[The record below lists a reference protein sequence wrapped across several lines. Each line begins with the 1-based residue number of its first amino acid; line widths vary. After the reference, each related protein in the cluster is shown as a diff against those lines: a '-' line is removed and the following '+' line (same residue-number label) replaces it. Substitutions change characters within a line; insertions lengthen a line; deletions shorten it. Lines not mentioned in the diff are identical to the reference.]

1 MTDEIPWPATGSALP
16 SGGVTLEELEGIVDS
31 RRSSSPEQSYT
42 ATLLADGELV
52 QRKIM
57 EEAFEVCLELA
68 RPEPDADRVAS
79 EAADVLYH
87 LLVGLASVDV
97 KVADVL
103 AALESRR
110 R

>member
-1 MTDEIPWPATGSALP
+1 
-16 SGGVTLEELEGIVDS
+16 VTLEELEGIVDS
-31 RRSSSPEQSYT
+31 RRSASPEQSYT
-42 ATLLADGELV
+42 ATLLADGELI
-52 QRKIM
+52 QRKII
-57 EEAFEVCLELA
+57 EEAFEVCLELN
-68 RPEPDADRVAS
+68 RPEPDAERVAS
-79 EAADVLYH
+79 EAADVVYH